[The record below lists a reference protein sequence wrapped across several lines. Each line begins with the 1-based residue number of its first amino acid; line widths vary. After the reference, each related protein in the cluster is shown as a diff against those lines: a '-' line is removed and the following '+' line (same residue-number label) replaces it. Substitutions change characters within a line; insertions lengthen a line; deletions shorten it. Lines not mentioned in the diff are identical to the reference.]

1 MKILVEDGE
10 RSIALTEEQM
20 ENTLSDFYRCVAEE
34 AGHEETE
41 DTMYDCTRI
50 LVAPDVQDAIIQ
62 AYQRKWPDAP
72 MNAIIIR
79 LAISGPKVCDNLHC
93 GEVVIQKGFISMRND
108 S

>member
-1 MKILVEDGE
+1 MKH
-10 RSIALTEEQM
+10 
-20 ENTLSDFYRCVAEE
+20 TLSDFYRCVADE

-41 DTMYDCTRI
+41 DTMYNCTRI

-62 AYQRKWPDAP
+62 AYQMKWPDVP
-72 MNAIIIR
+72 MNTIIIR
-79 LAISGPKVCDNLHC
+79 LAISGLKVCDNLHC